1 MAKFA
6 LYDDRTDLDDLFDI
20 DFCEMAEEALQE
32 AAPILEKSMK
42 KAIQASIQHE
52 GDSELVKSIKPNK
65 PKRAKNGA
73 YIVNVTPR
81 GYSKFKKYKSKKGKG
96 ERKYPV
102 SNALKA
108 IWKEYGIAG
117 RQPPSPFLA
126 KATNDA
132 KNDVLNAIQR
142 KFDEKAGGG

>member
-1 MAKFA
+1 MAGFEIF
-6 LYDDRTDLDDLFDI
+6 DGRTDLNDLFDM
-20 DFCEMAEEALQE
+20 DFEEMAMEALQE
-32 AAPILEKSMK
+32 TAPILEKSVK
-42 KAIQASIQHE
+42 NAVRASIQHE
-52 GDSELVKSIKPNK
+52 GDSELVKSMKANK
-65 PKRAKNGA
+65 PKRAKSGA
-73 YIVNVTPR
+73 YIVNVTPK
-81 GYSKFKKYKSKKGKG
+81 GYSKYKKYKSKKGKG

-132 KNDVLNAIQR
+132 QNDVLNAIQR

>member
-1 MAKFA
+1 MAFEV
-6 LYDDRTDLDDLFDI
+6 YDERTDLDALFEM
-20 DFCEMAEEALQE
+20 DFEEMAEEALQE
-32 AAPILEKSMK
+32 AAPVLEASMK
-42 KAIQASIQHE
+42 KAVQASIQHE
-52 GDSELVKSIKPNK
+52 GDSELVKSIKANK

-73 YIVNVTPR
+73 YIVNVTPK
-81 GYSKFKKYKSKKGKG
+81 GYSKIKVYHAKKGK
-96 ERKYPV
+96 RTYPV

-132 KNDVLNAIQR
+132 ENDVLCILQN
-142 KFDEKAGGG
+142 KFDEKAGR

>member
-6 LYDDRTDLDDLFDI
+6 LYDDRADLDDLFDI
-20 DFCEMAEEALQE
+20 DFGEMAEEALRE

-42 KAIQASIQHE
+42 KAIQAAIQHE
-52 GDSELVKSIKPNK
+52 GDSELVKSIKPNT
-65 PKRAKNGA
+65 PKKAKNGA

-81 GYSKFKKYKSKKGKG
+81 GYSKIKAYHAKKSK
-96 ERKYPV
+96 RTYPV

>member
-1 MAKFA
+1 MAGFEIF
-6 LYDDRTDLDDLFDI
+6 DERTDLDDLFDM
-20 DFCEMAEEALQE
+20 DFEEMAMEALQE
-32 AAPILEKSMK
+32 AAPILEKSVK
-42 KAIQASIQHE
+42 NAVRASIQHE
-52 GDSELVKSIKPNK
+52 GDSELVKSMKTNR

-73 YIVNVTPR
+73 YIVNVTPK
-81 GYSKFKKYKSKKGKG
+81 GYSKIKTYHAKKNK
-96 ERKYPV
+96 RTYPV

-126 KATNDA
+126 KAANDA

>member
-1 MAKFA
+1 MAFEV
-6 LYDDRTDLDDLFDI
+6 YDERTDVDALFDM
-20 DFCEMAEEALQE
+20 DFGEMAEEALRE
-32 AAPILEKSMK
+32 AAPVLEASMK
-42 KAIQASIQHE
+42 KAVQASIQHE
-52 GDSELVKSIKPNK
+52 GDSELVKSIKANK

-73 YIVNVTPR
+73 YIVNVTPK
-81 GYSKFKKYKSKKGKG
+81 GYSKIKVYHAKRGK
-96 ERKYPV
+96 RTYPV

-132 KNDVLNAIQR
+132 EKDVLRILQN
-142 KFDEKAGGG
+142 KFDEKAGK

>member
-1 MAKFA
+1 MAKFEIF
-6 LYDDRTDLDDLFDI
+6 DGRTDLDELFDI
-20 DFCEMAEEALQE
+20 DFGEMAEEALLE
-32 AAPILEKSMK
+32 ATPILEKSMK

-81 GYSKFKKYKSKKGKG
+81 GYSKIKRYNAKKGK
-96 ERKYPV
+96 RKYPV

-132 KNDVLNAIQR
+132 KNDVLNAIR
-142 KFDEKAGGG
+142 KKFDEKAGSG

>member
-1 MAKFA
+1 MEGFEIFDGK
-6 LYDDRTDLDDLFDI
+6 TDLDDLFDM
-20 DFCEMAEEALQE
+20 DFGEMAMKALQE
-32 AAPILEKSMK
+32 AAPILENSVKN
-42 KAIQASIQHE
+42 AVGASIQHE
-52 GDSELVKSIKPNK
+52 GDSELVKSMKANR

-73 YIVNVTPR
+73 YIVNVTPK
-81 GYSKFKKYKSKKGKG
+81 GYSKIKSYKAKKGK
-96 ERKYPV
+96 RKYPV